1 MSEEN
6 DHDVISKF
14 VDAGFGVVQF
24 SFRNGN
30 VVQYTRQV
38 GDKVWSNYYRIGD
51 NGEKMLNCTL
61 THEEFDKLLDDN
73 RVPDDLDGSG
83 EFEAAVRNHDLFYS
97 FSDDH
102 RVWMAGVKAADEIDS
117 MAKRLGGTMASK
129 IYNRVMDER
138 FGDKA
143 VKFYR
148 NFGG

>member
-6 DHDVISKF
+6 DHDVVSRF

-61 THEEFDKLLDDN
+61 THDEFDKLLEDN
-73 RVPDDLDGSG
+73 RVPDDVDGSG
-83 EFEAAVRNHDLFYS
+83 EFEAAVRKHDFYYHY
-97 FSDDH
+97 SDDH
-102 RVWMAGVKAADEIDS
+102 RVWMAGVAASRNIDA
-117 MAKRLGGTMASK
+117 MAKRIGGAVASK
-129 IYNRVMDER
+129 IYN
-138 FGDKA
+138 
-143 VKFYR
+143 
-148 NFGG
+148 